1 MGLNHEKNGG
11 NKSRDTL
18 PLSAVLL
25 SLGCVLINN
34 LPAAEAVSVAL
45 VDASIVNILQPPVLV
60 ASLQIHLALGCRG
73 LQTNSSVD
81 NFS

>member
-18 PLSAVLL
+18 PLSAV
-25 SLGCVLINN
+25 SLDCVLINN